1 MKHII
6 FRQILIIGLFFL
18 FSASAALGVPVVGN
32 TIDID
37 NGTYGT
43 TNGGE
48 FYLDILQTSGD
59 DMLVSFCV
67 EKFEYIDYTSTFIIT
82 SISDNVV
89 SGGGGAVDGYDPLS
103 SLTQWVFYKY
113 VATDF
118 FGPKSNELANNVQN
132 LIWAV
137 EGEQDWTTSD
147 WTFYG
152 TFSTFYLANPT
163 AYDKYVVALNLNYYN
178 PTNQTIGKGAQSQL
192 AIVPEPGTMLLF
204 GTGLAGLA
212 AVSRRRRS

>member
-1 MKHII
+1 MKKKV
-6 FRQILIIGLFFL
+6 FRKSLLVGLFFL
-18 FSASAALGVPVVGN
+18 CSASAASAIPQVGN

-48 FYLDILQTSGD
+48 FYIDILETSGD
-59 DMLVSFCV
+59 DKLVSFCV
-67 EKFEYIDYTSTFIIT
+67 EKNEYIDYTSTFIIT

-89 SGGGGAVDGYDPLS
+89 SGGGGAVNGSDPLS

-118 FGPKSNELANNVQN
+118 FGTKSDVLANNVQN
-132 LIWAV
+132 LIWAE
-137 EGEQDWTTSD
+137 EGEQSWTASD
-147 WTFYG
+147 TTFYN
-152 TFSTFYLANPT
+152 TFSAAYLANPT
-163 AYDKYVVALNLNYYN
+163 VYDKYVVALNLNYYN
-178 PTNQTIGKGAQSQL
+178 PTTKAIGNGAQSQL
-192 AIVPEPGTMLLF
+192 AVVPEPATMLLF

-212 AVSRRRRS
+212 AVARRRRH